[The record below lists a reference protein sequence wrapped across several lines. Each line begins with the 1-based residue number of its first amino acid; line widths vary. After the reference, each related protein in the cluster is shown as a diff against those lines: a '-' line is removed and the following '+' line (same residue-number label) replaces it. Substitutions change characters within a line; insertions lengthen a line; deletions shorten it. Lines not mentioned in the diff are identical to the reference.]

1 MRVLLYSYNYYPEP
15 IGIAPLMTELAEGL
29 VKRGHEV
36 RVVTAMPWYPASEI
50 APEYRNRLFATEE
63 RNGVLIQRCYVWAKK
78 ERTFRNRALF
88 ELSFAGL
95 SFFQALRGW
104 RPDAIFLTIP
114 GLPVCVPAILLSR
127 LYGAPMIL
135 NVQDILPDAAVHVG
149 LIRNPKMIRLF
160 EKLESLAYRH
170 AHKIAVIAD
179 GFVDNLLKK
188 GVKSAKIR
196 EIPNWVDTHFIK
208 PLFQPSNYFRREN
221 SLEDKFVVL
230 YSGNIGL
237 TQPLETL
244 IEAAGLLQSQT
255 DIQFV
260 IVGEEEA
267 TERLSRYCQRRRI
280 HNVLFRPFQPRQQLP
295 EMLAAADIVT
305 VLQKEN
311 VISFNMPS
319 KIQVL
324 LSSQRPIV
332 ASVPADGTAAKAVNG
347 SGGGVVVPPEDPQAL
362 ANAILA
368 LYYSPAQM
376 AQLAQ
381 AGRRY
386 AENYYRF
393 DLALDRYEE
402 LLTEA
407 IAKPAQAVQK
417 KLVLRN

>member
-1 MRVLLYSYNYYPEP
+1 
-15 IGIAPLMTELAEGL
+15 
-29 VKRGHEV
+29 
-36 RVVTAMPWYPASEI
+36 
-50 APEYRNRLFATEE
+50 
-63 RNGVLIQRCYVWAKK
+63 
-78 ERTFRNRALF
+78 
-88 ELSFAGL
+88 
-95 SFFQALRGW
+95 
-104 RPDAIFLTIP
+104 
-114 GLPVCVPAILLSR
+114 
-127 LYGAPMIL
+127 
-135 NVQDILPDAAVHVG
+135 
-149 LIRNPKMIRLF
+149 
-160 EKLESLAYRH
+160 
-170 AHKIAVIAD
+170 
-179 GFVDNLLKK
+179 
-188 GVKSAKIR
+188 
-196 EIPNWVDTHFIK
+196 
-208 PLFQPSNYFRREN
+208 
-221 SLEDKFVVL
+221 
-230 YSGNIGL
+230 
-237 TQPLETL
+237 
-244 IEAAGLLQSQT
+244 
-255 DIQFV
+255 
-260 IVGEEEA
+260 
-267 TERLSRYCQRRRI
+267 
-280 HNVLFRPFQPRQQLP
+280 
-295 EMLAAADIVT
+295 MLAAADIVT

>member
-1 MRVLLYSYNYYPEP
+1 
-15 IGIAPLMTELAEGL
+15 
-29 VKRGHEV
+29 
-36 RVVTAMPWYPASEI
+36 
-50 APEYRNRLFATEE
+50 
-63 RNGVLIQRCYVWAKK
+63 
-78 ERTFRNRALF
+78 
-88 ELSFAGL
+88 
-95 SFFQALRGW
+95 
-104 RPDAIFLTIP
+104 
-114 GLPVCVPAILLSR
+114 
-127 LYGAPMIL
+127 MIL

-260 IVGEEEA
+260 IVGEEDA

-407 IAKPAQAVQK
+407 IAKPAQVMQK
-417 KLVLRN
+417 KLALRN